1 MDKNTVESKDQMKG
15 TPNTDFYNYDGKG
28 VRVAFIGNS
37 ITLHSYLPSIGW
49 NFRHGMA
56 ASSPDKDYAH
66 VMMKMIKEKQP
77 DAAFCVCNV
86 AEWERVY
93 ANGDDKFPLYT
104 QTRDFGADI
113 IIMRFIENCPKA
125 DFDNEGFKAG
135 LERLLAYFNPEGK
148 AKIIISTG
156 FWRHPGDEAIIEY
169 ANERNL
175 PLVLLGD
182 LGELD
187 EMKAIGLFEHRGVA
201 NHPGDLGMENIAK
214 RLYEKVEPLI

>member
-1 MDKNTVESKDQMKG
+1 
-15 TPNTDFYNYDGKG
+15 
-28 VRVAFIGNS
+28 
-37 ITLHSYLPSIGW
+37 
-49 NFRHGMA
+49 
-56 ASSPDKDYAH
+56 
-66 VMMKMIKEKQP
+66 MIKEKQP

-104 QTRDFGADI
+104 QTREFGADI

-125 DFDNEGFKAG
+125 DFDSEGFKAG
-135 LERLLAYFNPEGK
+135 LERLLAYFNPERK
-148 AKIIISTG
+148 AKFIISTG
-156 FWRHPGDEAIIEY
+156 FWRHPGDDAIIEY
-169 ANERNL
+169 ANERDL